1 MILNSIFPVKTA
13 KIFSEKIQ
21 SSLTVFFGHLM
32 YVNTFSY
39 LVTIGIVLAVLTYL
53 PRVISHQQKIFPN
66 SKEDSVSEISGML
79 FSFFAFN
86 VQDCGLKVK
95 GYIIYTETRNINKTY
110 MNKNKEGD
118 NTR

>member
-21 SSLTVFFGHLM
+21 RNLTVFFGHLM

-79 FSFFAFN
+79 FSFFC
-86 VQDCGLKVK
+86 VRCPRLRID
-95 GYIIYTETRNINKTY
+95 GYRLYNINRKRNIKKV
-110 MNKNKEGD
+110 MLKKEGK